1 MTSED
6 DGKRVGQLLDTHDLA
21 NALGSDEFK
30 QFLDHIPMAIAVSQL
45 GPSEGIVY
53 ANAEFERLTD
63 LESDQLKDK
72 FWDVLPGV
80 ATDPSQIPLASAI
93 TEDRDYIGAYILPA
107 GTGATEIDAWSNII
121 KDDQGQPVYRLVALI
136 VRLDRTD
143 ADHPSLAQQIE
154 EKDTQLRELQH
165 RVKNNLQL
173 ITGLIRVEARGVTA
187 ASFGDRFDRLAGR
200 VEALGL
206 LYKSLGDASLGE
218 TVDLGAYLS
227 QIATAVMGA
236 HAAEGIH
243 LDMRVDSWP
252 VSINIAL
259 PAGLVVNELLTN
271 SLKHAFAGREGGTIT
286 LHCLSQGG
294 DCRVLVADDGVGLPP
309 GSDWPNVG
317 KLSAMIVR
325 SLVHNAQA
333 QVDVKSRPGE
343 GLRVT
348 ILFTCADTD

>member
-1 MTSED
+1 MISD
-6 DGKRVGQLLDTHDLA
+6 DEIARVEQLLDTHDLA

-30 QFLDHIPMAIAVSQL
+30 QFLDHIPMAIAVSHL
-45 GPSEGIVY
+45 AASEGIVY
-53 ANAEFERLTD
+53 ANAEFERLTV

-80 ATDPSQIPLASAI
+80 SADPSQTPLAAAI
-93 TEDRDYIGAYILPA
+93 TEDRDYIGAYLLPA
-107 GTGATEIDAWSNII
+107 ETGATEIDAWSNII
-121 KDDQGQPVYRLVALI
+121 KDDEGRPVYRLVALI
-136 VRLDRTD
+136 ARLDRAD

-187 ASFGDRFDRLAGR
+187 ASIGDRFDRLAGR

-206 LYKSLGDASLGE
+206 LYKSLGDAGLGE

-243 LDMRVDSWP
+243 LDMQVDSWP
-252 VSINIAL
+252 VSINVAL

-286 LHCLSQGG
+286 LHCLAEGG
-294 DCRVLVADDGVGLPP
+294 DYRVLVADDGVGLPT
-309 GSDWPNVG
+309 GSDWPKVG

-325 SLVHNAQA
+325 SLAVNAQA
-333 QVDVKSRPGE
+333 QIDVKSRPGE

-348 ILFTCADTD
+348 ILFASADAD